1 MWKTSTNISNSIFYP
16 LKTWV
21 ENSNGNWCKCQS
33 QIVHLLE
40 SQNVQLLEL
49 IIASFFRFQHVYL
62 TF

>member
-1 MWKTSTNISNSIFYP
+1 MFATKQGTLRCNA
-16 LKTWV
+16 V
-21 ENSNGNWCKCQS
+21 CKCQS